1 MPAHGDKVRAG
12 AVTCLARVAL
22 TVHGT
27 LDILFLLFQ
36 YGCPSVIVRIGFYL
50 NKKVKQYLNQSVAL
64 ITS

>member
-1 MPAHGDKVRAG
+1 
-12 AVTCLARVAL
+12 VAL

-36 YGCPSVIVRIGFYL
+36 YGCPSLIVRIGFYL